1 MLTTEEKLGDWC
13 SPVTR
18 IVNHFGFQG
27 GKKQA
32 LLTDVAL
39 FKKLEKA
46 EDLEFRQW
54 ARDNYKPLDPIKGV
68 WHPVIQD
75 ECKMMNEQF
84 YEKRSNS

>member
-39 FKKLEKA
+39 FKKLENKYGSFGFN
-46 EDLEFRQW
+46 DIKKILEINKSDVTTLSVAAKVLGFR
-54 ARDNYKPLDPIKGV
+54 
-68 WHPVIQD
+68 
-75 ECKMMNEQF
+75 
-84 YEKRSNS
+84 